1 MGHSQHIGRIG
12 ALAFALGVGIGL
24 GAAPG
29 VALADDASTA
39 TTATAS
45 DTGTRTAGVKSRH
58 ADRDASP
65 SEDGGED
72 SEPEA
77 AEPEGDADSEDSH
90 NDNSGNHTGG
100 VSPDTDDEDPDGDE
114 PELDDPPVDIADDVE
129 SSLPAEATGPAETVS
144 SGPTVSENP
153 SPTTEPI
160 PAQPA
165 VTTSVTV
172 SPALSPLVSPTGA
185 PTAPADAPPWWTLLA
200 AARRQLGSAA
210 PTRITTASGQAIAT
224 ALLTPEQAAAIS
236 RLGDITVGDGPTDV
250 VATDTRA
257 YVLNSGGKSI
267 TVIDTLTG
275 TVVDTISLRYTPAK
289 LAITPSGNRLYVT
302 NAVAGTV
309 SVVSTAF
316 NSVLKTIRVGDN
328 PTGIA
333 VSRSG
338 SSVYVVNSDDGTVS
352 KISTLTNN
360 VVGTVYGVGKGV
372 SSIAVSPDGSTIFTT
387 SSTTGDVSYFSSSS
401 LFAGSLTGVTS
412 GSLGIAFG
420 ADGSRV
426 FISDAGGSVKVIDA
440 ATRAVV
446 DSIPVAAGVP
456 FDVTLSPDG
465 TTLFVARSND
475 GKLSVYDIATK
486 IELTS
491 VVANPYLV
499 DGPAR
504 IAVSPDGTQL
514 YWTDFSGDRVHV
526 ISLIAPNVDPVAGTP
541 IVNAPNASGQ
551 VTGSVTVIDPEG
563 RPLTYTVSAPGKG
576 TVTVTQNNGVL
587 SFTYTPRATAQHAAA
602 ANGAPSDAKTDS
614 FTITVTDGQRGVTTV
629 PVTVT
634 VAPANVAPTATVKVT
649 SSWFSAKVFVT
660 VSGKDAD
667 RDSLTYTASAT
678 AKGGKVTQGAD
689 GEFTYTPTAAA
700 QHAAAS
706 AGATDADKR
715 DTFDVVIDDGHGGLS
730 TVSVTVAIQPG
741 NTTPAAA
748 VRTSSSWFSAK
759 VTGTVSAKDPEGD
772 PLTFTASAT
781 DKGGSVVINSRGR
794 FTYTPSDA
802 ARHAAAAADATDED
816 KQDSFEI
823 TVSDGH
829 GGVTTVAVAVDI
841 KPANSA
847 PTRAS
852 ASEVFTNPNSGVTT
866 GKITA
871 VDADGDPMTY
881 VAVSGTRK
889 GELVLAPDGTF
900 SYVPTAEARAEASK
914 RFAPSWDRTDSF
926 RVTVDDGYGGTTTLT
941 VRVGIAPLGHGN
953 QNPAGGTSTAGQP
966 NSSSGKVG
974 GTASASDVER
984 DVLTYGGSGPTPK
997 GSVIV
1002 DAAGG
1007 FVYTPTDA
1015 ARLLAGAPG
1024 ATAADKQDTFTVT
1037 VTDGYGG
1044 TLAIPVTVVIL
1055 APAVV

>member
-24 GAAPG
+24 GASPG
-29 VALADDASTA
+29 VALADDTA
-39 TTATAS
+39 TATATNASAS
-45 DTGTRTAGVKSRH
+45 DTGTRTAGVKSRNS
-58 ADRDASP
+58 DRDASP
-65 SEDGGED
+65 SAGGGPDASEPQKAED
-72 SEPEA
+72 SENSQKE
-77 AEPEGDADSEDSH
+77 
-90 NDNSGNHTGG
+90 NSGNHTGG
-100 VSPDTDDEDPDGDE
+100 ASPRAGDEEPDGDE
-114 PELDDPPVDIADDVE
+114 PEADDPPVDVADDVE
-129 SSLPAEATGPAETVS
+129 SSHPAETGSSIPIVS
-144 SGPTVSENP
+144 GNASP
-153 SPTTEPI
+153 SVEPV
-160 PAQPA
+160 PAPPA
-165 VTTSVTV
+165 ATTSVTV
-172 SPALSPLVSPTGA
+172 SPALSPLASPAGA

-200 AARRQLGSAA
+200 AARRQLSSGA
-210 PTRITTASGQAIAT
+210 PTRITTASGQATAA

-236 RLGDITVGDGPTDV
+236 RLGDITVGNGPTDV

-309 SVVSTAF
+309 SVISTAF

-338 SSVYVVNSDDGTVS
+338 SRVYVVNSDDGTVS

-401 LFAGSLTGVTS
+401 LFAGTLAGVTS

-426 FISDAGGSVKVIDA
+426 FVSDAGGSVKVIDA
-440 ATRAVV
+440 AARAVV

-456 FDVTLSPDG
+456 FDVTVSPDG

-486 IELTS
+486 TELTS

-660 VSGKDAD
+660 VTGKDSD
-667 RDSLTYTASAT
+667 RDSLTYTAGAT

-706 AGATDADKR
+706 AGATEADKR

-741 NTTPAAA
+741 NTTPAAT

-781 DKGGSVVINSRGR
+781 DKGGTVVINSRGR

-802 ARHAAAAADATDED
+802 ARHAAAAADATDAD
-816 KQDSFEI
+816 KQDGFEI

-829 GGVTTVAVAVDI
+829 GGVTTVAVAVVI

-871 VDADGDPMTY
+871 VDADGDAVTY
-881 VAVSGTRK
+881 VTVSGTRK
-889 GELVLAPDGTF
+889 GELVMAPDGTF

-926 RVTVDDGYGGTTTLT
+926 RVTVDDGHGGTKTLT
-941 VRVGIAPLGHGN
+941 VRVGIAPFGHAN
-953 QNPAGGTSTAGQP
+953 QNPAGGTFTAGQP

-974 GTASASDVER
+974 GTASASDAER
-984 DVLTYGGSGPTPK
+984 DVLTYGGSGATPK

-1044 TLAIPVTVVIL
+1044 ELAIPVTVVIL
-1055 APAVV
+1055 APTVV